1 MSNSSSNPSKGNVE
15 IYYRDF
21 YSRMMGNDSDGI
33 LSLLWK
39 YPHKV
44 MEKKF
49 KTNQGLRILE
59 LGFGEGEHISFVKND
74 FIEYV
79 ATDIDGERLERFRSK
94 LAENA
99 KLVQCD
105 ALALPFPDC
114 SFDRVIAT
122 CLVAH
127 LSGPESALNEWRRVL
142 KPGGKLT
149 MYVPCEPGFS
159 LRLFRKLFSAPK
171 AKRLGFDGFNLYIA
185 RDHIN
190 DAFRV
195 LNLAAEVFQSDDFK
209 QVFRPFFFRSW
220 YLNLFCVVQVTK
232 GES

>member
-1 MSNSSSNPSKGNVE
+1 MSSSSNNPSRGNVE
-15 IYYRDF
+15 LYYRDF
-21 YSRMMGNDSDGI
+21 YSRMMGHDSEGV

-49 KTNQGLRILE
+49 KSNQDLKILE
-59 LGFGEGEHISFVKND
+59 LGFGEGEHLSFVSAD
-74 FIEYV
+74 FEEYV
-79 ATDIDGERLERFRSK
+79 ATDLDAERLERFRPK
-94 LAENA
+94 LIENA
-99 KLVQCD
+99 KLMQCD
-105 ALALPFPDC
+105 ASALPFPDN

-122 CLVAH
+122 CLIAH
-127 LSGPESALNEWRRVL
+127 LSNPEAALIEWRRVL

-159 LRLFRKLFSAPK
+159 LRLFRRLFSAPK
-171 AKRLGFDGFNLYIA
+171 AKRLGFEGFNLYIA

-195 LNLAAEVFQSDDFK
+195 LNLAAEVFQGDGFK

-220 YLNLFCVVQVTK
+220 YLNLFCVVQATK
-232 GES
+232 RGS